1 MHALII
7 EIANTC
13 SADCGRSPKPQ
24 ISNGALTCTK
34 ALLLHY
40 VFFFMCFPFF
50 LTFCSCSPE
59 QPGYNPSRFGAKQ
72 KTRITTA
79 NCFHDLG
86 MPPLEKASRKAPPN
100 KLGLPSLPLQGR
112 RNTKRDKDT
121 NLPRIFGG
129 VDRPPDAGNRVRLAF
144 CASELKL
151 TESLQSR
158 DDAPSLEA
166 RSTWHNPK
174 AADAACP
181 ELFRKE
187 YNCRGSGPGCAMGS
201 IMRLFGAC
209 SLAAQ
214 HSWRMLRLVQ
224 HLQGSDAQ
232 ISVRLL
238 AKQVSSDLW
247 GATNEFLQ
255 LRLGIGSREEHY
267 VVACSLRRPSR
278 CMWWVPATLECTT
291 YNLAGGPVLWVCC
304 PGQGAGA
311 ITVCGRSH
319 QGAFA
324 RGVAATV
331 GAPPCGP
338 TSSPVCMTSS
348 PSS

>member
-121 NLPRIFGG
+121 NLPRIFGVLTVPQTRAIECG
-129 VDRPPDAGNRVRLAF
+129 LLFVLPNSNSRKACKVETTLRPWKLEAHGITQRLQMPRAPNSFAKNTTAEAVGPDVPWDQSCDCSVLAALRRSTAGGCSDLCNTCRVQMRRFQYVSWLNR
-144 CASELKL
+144 
-151 TESLQSR
+151 SLQ
-158 DDAPSLEA
+158 
-166 RSTWHNPK
+166 T
-174 AADAACP
+174 
-181 ELFRKE
+181 
-187 YNCRGSGPGCAMGS
+187 SGEQQTS
-201 IMRLFGAC
+201 F
-209 SLAAQ
+209 
-214 HSWRMLRLVQ
+214 
-224 HLQGSDAQ
+224 
-232 ISVRLL
+232 
-238 AKQVSSDLW
+238 SSSGW
-247 GATNEFLQ
+247 A
-255 LRLGIGSREEHY
+255 
-267 VVACSLRRPSR
+267 
-278 CMWWVPATLECTT
+278 
-291 YNLAGGPVLWVCC
+291 
-304 PGQGAGA
+304 
-311 ITVCGRSH
+311 
-319 QGAFA
+319 
-324 RGVAATV
+324 
-331 GAPPCGP
+331 
-338 TSSPVCMTSS
+338 
-348 PSS
+348 